1 MHGLSG
7 LDTAR
12 RIRAQAKNA
21 SIPIIFLTAYDI
33 DAREQD
39 QAYAL
44 GAVDFL
50 SKPLVG
56 SIVRA
61 KVTSLVQLFKEKE
74 QARRQAEQYRLLVEG
89 TRDYAILMLDTQG
102 RIVSWNPGAQRIKGW
117 TAEEI
122 IGQHFSRFYPREAV
136 ERGWPDEELRRAA
149 AEGRIEDEGWR
160 VRKDGSMFWA
170 NVVITALRDEN
181 GILRGFGKVT
191 RDMTERKQAEE
202 NTRRL
207 LQEETSRKAAEA
219 SARDA
224 EEARKNERRQR
235 EQLHVTLSSIGD
247 AVIVTD
253 PGGVVTFMNPVAEEL
268 TGWEPE
274 MAAGQPLERIFHI
287 VNEHTRQ
294 RVENPV
300 SKVLREGAVVGL
312 ANHTILLPRHGQEI
326 PIDDSGAPIRGADGT
341 IAGVVL
347 VFRDI
352 TARKRHEVALRF
364 LAGASKLLSQLLDI
378 PSTLQKVAG
387 LAVPQFADWCAVDML
402 VPDGS
407 LRRLAVAHVDPSKL
421 SLAQALHQRF
431 PPDPNAPQG
440 AWNILRTGKSELV
453 PEISDALL
461 AERVKDPELLRIIR
475 QLGLRSY
482 MGVPLVGRGKV
493 EGVLTFV
500 SAESGRRYDAHDL
513 AMAEDLAHRAAI
525 AIENARLYS
534 EVRETDRRKDEFL
547 AMLAHEL
554 RNPLAPIRSSLQ
566 ILKMPRVD
574 PVTAERTREMME
586 RQVHHLVRL
595 VDDLL
600 DVSRVMRGNV
610 ELRKQQVELATVIAG
625 AVESTQALV
634 EALGH
639 ELTIQLPTE
648 SLTVEADPIRLTQV
662 FGNLLTNA
670 AKYTDSNGRIALTAQ
685 REGDQAVV
693 RLRDTGIGIAP
704 DMLPRIFDLFV
715 QAEHASTRTHGGL
728 GIGLTLVKNLVEMH
742 GGTIEAHSAGLGKGS
757 EFVVRLPLL
766 GKDEGGR
773 MRDESAEGAGAVH
786 PSSFIPHPSGRRV
799 LVVDDNV
806 DVADSLAVLL
816 RLQGHDVRV
825 AHDGPTALQIAK
837 EYRPELVFL
846 DIGMPVMDGYEVA
859 RRMRQEPGLEKVR
872 LAALTGWGQQE
883 DRRRT
888 AEAGFDLHLVKPVEP
903 RVLEELLAEIHTTG
917 S

>member
-1 MHGLSG
+1 MESHAASERQPPLQKANILLVDDQPANLLALEAILDGLDEKLVRATSGEEALCRLAEDSFAVVLLDVKMHGLSG
-7 LDTAR
+7 FDTAR
-12 RIRAQAKNA
+12 QIRAQAKNA

-33 DAREQD
+33 EPRD
-39 QAYAL
+39 QEEGYAL

-50 SKPLVG
+50 GKPLVG

-61 KVTSLVQLFKEKE
+61 KVASLVQLFKEKE
-74 QARRQAEQYRLLVEG
+74 QARRQAEQYR
-89 TRDYAILMLDTQG
+89 
-102 RIVSWNPGAQRIKGW
+102 
-117 TAEEI
+117 
-122 IGQHFSRFYPREAV
+122 H
-136 ERGWPDEELRRAA
+136 
-149 AEGRIEDEGWR
+149 
-160 VRKDGSMFWA
+160 
-170 NVVITALRDEN
+170 
-181 GILRGFGKVT
+181 
-191 RDMTERKQAEE
+191 
-202 NTRRL
+202 
-207 LQEETSRKAAEA
+207 
-219 SARDA
+219 
-224 EEARKNERRQR
+224 
-235 EQLHVTLSSIGD
+235 LHVTLSSIGD

-253 PGGVVTFMNPVAEEL
+253 RSGVVTFMNPVAEEL
-268 TGWEPE
+268 TGWEPQK
-274 MAAGQPLERIFHI
+274 AAGQPLERIFHI

-294 RVENPV
+294 VVENPV

-312 ANHTILLPRHGQEI
+312 ANHTILLPRHGREI
-326 PIDDSGAPIRGADGT
+326 PIDDSGAPIRGEDGT

-352 TARKRHEVALRF
+352 TARKRHEATLHF
-364 LAGASKLLSQLLDI
+364 LAGASKLLGQLLDI

-402 VPDGS
+402 GPDGS
-407 LRRLAVAHVDPSKL
+407 LRRLAVAHVDPSKVA
-421 SLAQALHQRF
+421 LAQELHQRL
-431 PPDPNAPQG
+431 PSDPNAAQG
-440 AWNILRTGKSELV
+440 VWNILRTGKSEMV
-453 PEISDALL
+453 PEIKDSLL
-461 AERVKDPELLRIIR
+461 VERVKDPDLLRILR

-482 MGVPLVGRGKV
+482 MGVPLVVRGKV

-500 SAESGRRYDAHDL
+500 AAESGRRYDAHDL

-525 AIENARLYS
+525 AIESARLYS
-534 EVRETDRRKDEFL
+534 EVREADRRKDEFL

-574 PVTAERTREMME
+574 PMTAQRTREMME

-600 DVSRVMRGNV
+600 DVSRVMRGKV

-625 AVESTQALV
+625 AAESTQALV

-639 ELTIQLPTE
+639 ELTIQLPPE
-648 SLTVEADPIRLTQV
+648 SLTVEADPVRLTQV

-670 AKYTDSNGRIALTAQ
+670 AKYTETNGRIALTA
-685 REGDQAVV
+685 RCEGEQAVM
-693 RLRDTGIGIAP
+693 RIRDTGIGIAP
-704 DMLPRIFDLFV
+704 HMLPRIFDLFV
-715 QAEHASTRTHGGL
+715 QAEHTTTRSHGGL

-742 GGTIEAHSAGLGKGS
+742 GGTVEAHSAGLGKGS
-757 EFVVRLPLL
+757 EFVVRLPLVP
-766 GKDEGGR
+766 KDEGGR
-773 MRDESAEGAGAVH
+773 MKDESADNAGSLH

-806 DVADSLAVLL
+806 DAADSLAVLL

-825 AHDGPTALQIAK
+825 AHDGPTALQIVK
-837 EYRPELVFL
+837 VHRPELVFL
-846 DIGMPVMDGYEVA
+846 DIGMPGMDGYEVA
-859 RRMRQEPGLEKVR
+859 RRLRQEPGLEKVR

-903 RVLEELLAEIHTTG
+903 MVLEELLAEIQATG